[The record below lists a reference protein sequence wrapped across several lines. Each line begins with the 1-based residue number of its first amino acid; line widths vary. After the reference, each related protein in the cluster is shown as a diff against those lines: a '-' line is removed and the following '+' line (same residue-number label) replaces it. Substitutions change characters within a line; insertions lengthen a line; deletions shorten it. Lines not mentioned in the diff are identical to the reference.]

1 MTFQFAIFA
10 VFSTLDT
17 ALMFPNVR
25 KGRRIKLSLEKLI
38 GIIEIVKEPLK
49 KKKKKSPVQTRRVL
63 QAKAE

>member
-49 KKKKKSPVQTRRVL
+49 KKKKTPVQTRRVL